1 MAIPLYQVKAVEY
14 NDYDK
19 NDSSLSEDLEVMLD
33 KVQKARRTGSFK
45 ANGINYQVFRDT
57 PFFYV
62 VLHAGKRPIGYVYI
76 RQDEKQ
82 RLRVIESWVDPDHQG
97 KGLIYPAYQH
107 FIDKY
112 GSLSSD
118 VSVSKGALKVWHK
131 LADIYNNCF
140 ILDLTHNYIMPVSKW
155 DPVTN
160 RPLVRTNQDT
170 DHDPGGDEHE
180 WRTATPPL
188 GAFYNVSP
196 RSSIIIVFK
205 HPPKLDPR
213 KQIKF

>member
-1 MAIPLYQVKAVEY
+1 MAIPIYQVKAVEY

-19 NDSSLSEDLEVMLD
+19 NSLDLSGDMEHVF
-33 KVQKARRTGSFK
+33 KVALKKKPIDTFK
-45 ANGINYQVFRDT
+45 INAVTYKVYKDI
-57 PFFYV
+57 PFFTILLSQGRDY
-62 VLHAGKRPIGYVYI
+62 IGYVYV

-107 FIDKY
+107 LIDKY

-118 VSVSKGALKVWHK
+118 VSVSKGALKVWHR
-131 LADIYNNCF
+131 LADMYNNCF
-140 ILDLTHNYIMPVSKW
+140 ILDLTHNYIMPVSQW
-155 DPVTN
+155 DPATN

-196 RSSIIIVFK
+196 RSTIIIVFK